1 MTMKKN
7 EIIDEVYSEEIMK
20 ALLNDMQEDEKAKLD
35 AVLDAFITNVTIPL
49 IDVFESLLKDDDV
62 TKELKKQLVKSHKVV
77 VSK

>member
-1 MTMKKN
+1 MKKN
-7 EIIDEVYSEEIMK
+7 EIIDEVYSEDVMK

-35 AVLDAFITNVTIPL
+35 AALDAFVTSVAIPL